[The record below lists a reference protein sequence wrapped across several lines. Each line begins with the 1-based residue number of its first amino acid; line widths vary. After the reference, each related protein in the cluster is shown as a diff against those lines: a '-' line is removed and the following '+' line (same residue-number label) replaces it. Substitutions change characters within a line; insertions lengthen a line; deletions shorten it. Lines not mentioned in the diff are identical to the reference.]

1 MVRKLS
7 PEKREQ
13 FLRSAL
19 RLFVANDVQHTSTA
33 SIAREAG
40 TATGT
45 LFLYFPTKQEL
56 INELILKISRDQSDH
71 IKTLLVPSLS
81 ARETFFR
88 IWDGS
93 VRWFLVNMDA
103 YQYVR
108 QVRDSGTI
116 PEAVVFETAKSL
128 EYYYDAIRKGL
139 EEGAIKPYPAEV
151 IGTIL
156 YQDIVA
162 VMEHLRL
169 QPDPGKQ
176 EEAIQQGFELF
187 WDGISIRKD
196 Q

>member
-13 FLRSAL
+13 FLSSAL
-19 RLFVANDVQHTSTA
+19 RLFVANGVQYTSTA

-40 TATGT
+40 TAAGT

-56 INELILKISRDQSDH
+56 INELILKISRDQSDY
-71 IKTLLVPSLS
+71 IRTLLVPSLS

-93 VRWFLVNMDA
+93 VRWFLANMDA

-116 PEAVVFETAKSL
+116 PEAVVFETARSL

-139 EEGAIKPYPAEV
+139 EQRAIKPYPAEV

-156 YQDIVA
+156 YQDIIA
-162 VMEHLRL
+162 VMNLINMES
-169 QPDPGKQ
+169 DPTRN
-176 EEAIQQGFELF
+176 EAYIQTGFEIF
-187 WDGISIRKD
+187 WDGIKALNE
-196 Q
+196 

>member
-13 FLRSAL
+13 FLSSAL
-19 RLFVANDVQHTSTA
+19 RLFVANGVQYTSTA

-40 TATGT
+40 TAAGT

-56 INELILKISRDQSDH
+56 INELILKISRDQSDY
-71 IKTLLVPSLS
+71 IRTLLVPSLS

-93 VRWFLVNMDA
+93 VRWFLANMDA

-116 PEAVVFETAKSL
+116 PEAVVFETARSL

-139 EEGAIKPYPAEV
+139 EQRAIKPYPAEV

-162 VMEHLRL
+162 VMNLINMDS
-169 QPDPGKQ
+169 DPARN
-176 EEAIQQGFELF
+176 EAYIQTGFEIF
-187 WDGISIRKD
+187 WDGIKALNE
-196 Q
+196 

>member
-13 FLRSAL
+13 FLSSAL
-19 RLFVANDVQHTSTA
+19 RLFVANGVQYTSTA

-40 TATGT
+40 TAAGT

-56 INELILKISRDQSDH
+56 INELILKISRDQSDY
-71 IKTLLVPSLS
+71 IRTLLVPSLS

-93 VRWFLVNMDA
+93 VRWFLANMDA

-116 PEAVVFETAKSL
+116 PEAVVFETARSL

-139 EEGAIKPYPAEV
+139 EQRAIKPYPAEV

-162 VMEHLRL
+162 VMNLINIDS
-169 QPDPGKQ
+169 DPARN
-176 EEAIQQGFELF
+176 EAYIQTGFEIF
-187 WDGISIRKD
+187 WDGIKALNE
-196 Q
+196 